1 MKLMNSIFPFLALAK
16 AGLWEEKVVLATY
29 GDVDWQTVYR
39 LAEEQSVVGLVA
51 AGIEKVKD
59 VVVPPAIA
67 LKFASSALR
76 LEQRNTA
83 MNEFVAKLVGKLRS
97 EGIYALLVKGQGIA
111 QCYDRPL
118 WRACGDIDLFL
129 DEPNYQKAKKFL
141 TPLVSSVEEE
151 QVDKLHFSM
160 YIDDWQVELHGT
172 LHSNLGKRL
181 DRVLDAMQD
190 AAFFDGKVRQW
201 MDGETPVFLPAA
213 DEDAVFVFSH
223 ILQHFFRGGIGLRQ
237 ICDWCR
243 LLWTYRADINQELLA
258 MRLKEMDAM
267 TEWKAFAALAVNTL
281 GMPADAMP
289 FYSQDR
295 RWARKADKILA
306 FVLETGNF
314 GHNRDNSYYKTTP
327 YLVRKAISLWRHTKD
342 CLRQFT
348 IFPKHSLIAWGQ
360 MLKEGVKAVG
370 RGK

>member
-1 MKLMNSIFPFLALAK
+1 MHLDTSTLVFLSLAK
-16 AGLWEEKVVLATY
+16 AGLWEEKVMLAPY
-29 GDVDWQTVYR
+29 GEINWQTVYR
-39 LAEEQSVVGLVA
+39 LAEEQSLVGLVA
-51 AGIEKVKD
+51 AGIEQAKD
-59 VVVPPAIA
+59 IVVPPAIA

-111 QCYDRPL
+111 QCYNRPL

-129 DEPNYQKAKKFL
+129 DEPDYQKAKKFL
-141 TPLVSSVEEE
+141 TPLATSVEEE

-160 YIDDWQVELHGT
+160 YIDGWQVELHGT
-172 LHSNLGKRL
+172 LHSNLGKKL
-181 DRVLDAMQD
+181 DSILDAMQD
-190 AAFFDGKVRQW
+190 AAFSDRKVRQW

-243 LLWTYRADINQELLA
+243 LLWTYRADIDQELLD
-258 MRLKEMDAM
+258 MRLKEMDTMA
-267 TEWKAFAALAVNTL
+267 EWKAFAALAVNTL

-295 RWARKADKILA
+295 RWTRKADKILA

-314 GHNRDNSYYKTTP
+314 GHNRDNSYYKTSP

-342 CLRQFT
+342 GLRQFT

-360 MLKEGVKAVG
+360 MIKEGVKAVG
-370 RGK
+370 KGK